1 MIEAETW
8 VEVTR
13 KGRQTADTGSRREA
27 PRTYTGEG
35 NYYFSAESENIAVK
49 RTRGM
54 NLNIMEYTK
63 NECFKLEVDESFI
76 AWCAESV
83 GWCMQQPE
91 KEERRLRWERAIN
104 MIVHDLSNSREQA
117 LKIKKISVGGWQMVL
132 IPEGREM
139 KAWFRLKDA
148 LVVVGRARV
157 NHAVIQTPLDQN
169 QRRGNREA
177 GVSRN
182 LGAQIK

>member
-13 KGRQTADTGSRREA
+13 KGRQTTDTKGRREA

-35 NYYFSAESENIAVK
+35 NYYFSAKSKNIAVK

-54 NLNIMEYTK
+54 NVNILEYSK

-91 KEERRLRWERAIN
+91 EEERRLRRERAIN
-104 MIVHDLSNSREQA
+104 MIVQVLLNSRGQA
-117 LKIKKISVGGWQMVL
+117 LKINKMSVGGWQMVL
-132 IPEGREM
+132 IQEGREL
-139 KAWFRLKDA
+139 KAWFRLKEA
-148 LVVVGRARV
+148 LVVVGRVRV
-157 NHAVIQTPLDQN
+157 NHVVIQTPLDLN
-169 QRRGNREA
+169 
-177 GVSRN
+177 
-182 LGAQIK
+182 